1 MRQCSKF
8 LTLVRWETA
17 VEWVSV
23 EYIFLYTEITENKN
37 VIKYAFFMH
46 LN

>member
-23 EYIFLYTEITENKN
+23 EYIFLYTETPEYKN
-37 VIKYAFFMH
+37 VRIYY
-46 LN
+46 